1 MQANLVI
8 KSTDGSGKKITT
20 TVTHLRPSQK
30 EHATALAT
38 ALNALTG
45 NIYES
50 ASVNELNVDIGG
62 KTEPT
67 LTIGTWQQ
75 GSGEM
80 FTQVNYNG
88 DGQLFVQCSAPAY
101 IYDTTYKRL
110 EVKTTGSFSGTI
122 YATETDNYASK
133 TLNFNY

>member
-8 KSTDGSGKKITT
+8 NSTDGSGKKVTT

-30 EHATALAT
+30 SHATELAT

-45 NIYES
+45 NIYTGS
-50 ASVNELNVDIGG
+50 SVNELNVDIGG

-75 GSGEM
+75 GTGEM
-80 FTQVNYNG
+80 FTQVTYNG
-88 DGQLFVQCSAPAY
+88 DGQLYVQCSAPAY

-122 YATETDNYASK
+122 YATEGNNYAAK
-133 TLNFNY
+133 TLTFNY

>member
-1 MQANLVI
+1 VQANLVI
-8 KSTDGSGKKITT
+8 KSTDGGGKKLTT
-20 TVTHLRPSQK
+20 TVTYLRPSQK
-30 EHATALAT
+30 EHATELAT

-45 NIYES
+45 NVYES

-67 LTIGTWQQ
+67 LTINQWQEGT
-75 GSGEM
+75 GVM

-88 DGQLFVQCSAPAY
+88 DGQLYVQCTAPAY

-110 EVKTTGSFSGTI
+110 EVKTTESFSGTI
-122 YATETDNYASK
+122 YATEGNNYASK
-133 TLNFNY
+133 TLDFNY

>member
-8 KSTDGSGKKITT
+8 KSTDGGGKKLTT
-20 TVTHLRPSQK
+20 TVTYLRPSQK
-30 EHATALAT
+30 EHATQLAT

-45 NIYES
+45 NIFDS

-75 GSGEM
+75 GTGEM
-80 FTQVNYNG
+80 FTQVTYNG
-88 DGQLFVQCSAPAY
+88 DGQLYVQCSAPAY

-122 YATETDNYASK
+122 YATEGTNYAAK
-133 TLNFNY
+133 TLTFNY